1 MWTAI
6 LNALGW
12 VMLKLYELVNNYGL
26 AIILFTLFSKVI
38 LLPFAMKSKKSMLRM
53 SAFQPKM
60 KAIEEKYKNDK
71 DRYNQEIQKLYKEEK
86 VNPLGGCLWTLLPW
100 PIFIALYGVMRLPLT
115 HMLGIT
121 ADEITAIQNLPVI
134 LNSGVDL
141 ATVSSNQLPLM
152 NAINANFDAVVAA
165 LPALEG
171 RLVPINF
178 DFFGMNLSAIPNWQY
193 LNPYWFLPIISAAAM
208 WFSSFILQKMQGQPQ
223 TDQQNG
229 GSMKFMVWFGP
240 IMSLMIG
247 FSWPASMSFYWIANS
262 LLSTAQDAVLTIYYR
277 KKLNIKSP
285 KELREE
291 HEAEI
296 AEAKRRAEER
306 AARLERLQT
315 EGPKEAK
322 KGQMSS
328 KKYKALK
335 AQQTKAAAPSPT
347 PTAELGE
354 PSDSSDDADGI
365 TEDNS
370 DKGDDNE

>member
-1 MWTAI
+1 
-6 LNALGW
+6 
-12 VMLKLYELVNNYGL
+12 MLKLYELVNNYGL
-26 AIILFTLFSKVI
+26 AIILFTLFSKII

-121 ADEITAIQNLPVI
+121 GEEITAIQNLPVI
-134 LNSGVDL
+134 LNSLTEGQL
-141 ATVSSNQLPLM
+141 NTIASNQLPLM
-152 NAINANFDAVVAA
+152 NAINANFDAVIAA
-165 LPALEG
+165 LPDLAG

-178 DFFGMNLSAIPNWQY
+178 DFFGMNLSVIPNWQF
-193 LNPYWFLPIISAAAM
+193 LNIYWFLPIISAAAM
-208 WFSSFILQKMQGQPQ
+208 WFSSFVLQRMQGQPQ
-223 TDQQNG
+223 QQQNG
-229 GSMKFMVWFGP
+229 AGSMKFMVWFGP

-262 LLSTAQDAVLTIYYR
+262 LLSTAQDALLTLYYR
-277 KKLNIKSP
+277 KKLHIKSP

-291 HEAEI
+291 HEAEV
-296 AEAKRRAEER
+296 AEAKRRADER

-335 AQQTKAAAPSPT
+335 AQQSKTAAPAPK

-354 PSDSSDDADGI
+354 PSDSADAADGI
-365 TEDNS
+365 SEDNS
-370 DKGDDNE
+370 DKGDENE

>member
-1 MWTAI
+1 
-6 LNALGW
+6 
-12 VMLKLYELVNNYGL
+12 MLKLYELVNNYGL

-134 LNSGVDL
+134 LNRGVDL

-152 NAINANFDAVVAA
+152 NAINANFDAVISA

-178 DFFGMNLSAIPNWQY
+178 DFFGMNLSVIPNWQY
-193 LNPYWFLPIISAAAM
+193 LNIYWFLPIISAAAM
-208 WFSSFILQKMQGQPQ
+208 WFSSFIMQRMQGQQ
-223 TDQQNG
+223 QNDQQNG

-247 FSWPASMSFYWIANS
+247 FSWPASMSFYWVANS

-291 HEAEI
+291 HEAEV

-335 AQQTKAAAPSPT
+335 AQQAKTAAPAPA

-354 PSDSSDDADGI
+354 PSDNPDAADGI

>member
-247 FSWPASMSFYWIANS
+247 FSWPASMSFYWVANS
-262 LLSTAQDAVLTIYYR
+262 LLSTAQDSVLTLYYR

-306 AARLERLQT
+306 AARLERLQA
-315 EGPKEAK
+315 EGPKDAK

-335 AQQTKAAAPSPT
+335 AQQTKTTAK

>member
-1 MWTAI
+1 
-6 LNALGW
+6 
-12 VMLKLYELVNNYGL
+12 MLKLYELVNSYGL
-26 AIILFTLFSKVI
+26 AIILFTLFSKII

-121 ADEITAIQNLPVI
+121 ADEVSAITNLPFI
-134 LNSGVDL
+134 LNALGDGVN
-141 ATVSSNQLPLM
+141 TVASNQLPLM
-152 NAINANFDAVVAA
+152 NEINANFDAVIAA
-165 LPALEG
+165 LPALDG
-171 RLVPINF
+171 RLIPMDFNF
-178 DFFGMNLSAIPNWQY
+178 LGLFSLADIPNWREIEYAQP
-193 LNPYWFLPIISAAAM
+193 LLWFLPIISAAAM
-208 WFSSFILQKMQGQPQ
+208 WFSSFVMQRMQGQPQ
-223 TDQQNG
+223 QQQNG
-229 GSMKFMVWFGP
+229 AGSMKFMVWFGP

-247 FSWPASMSFYWIANS
+247 FSWPAAMSLYWIVNS
-262 LLSTAQDAVLTIYYR
+262 LFSTAQDALLTLYYR
-277 KKLNIKSP
+277 KKLHIKSP

-291 HEAEI
+291 HEAEV
-296 AEAKRRAEER
+296 AEAKRRADER

-335 AQQTKAAAPSPT
+335 AQQSKTAAPAPKS
-347 PTAELGE
+347 TAELGE
-354 PSDSSDDADGI
+354 PSDSADAADGI
-365 TEDNS
+365 SEDNS
-370 DKGDDNE
+370 DKGDENE